1 MMVLSKEAEAMIGLG
16 AEEEDDDDEE
26 AEEEKEEDAERMIAS
41 EEMDPVWPSREL
53 SSSPVLTSQT

>member
-16 AEEEDDDDEE
+16 AEEEDDDEE
-26 AEEEKEEDAERMIAS
+26 EEEKEEDAERMIAS

>member
-1 MMVLSKEAEAMIGLG
+1 MVLSKEAEAMIGLG

-26 AEEEKEEDAERMIAS
+26 EEEEEEDAERMIAS
-41 EEMDPVWPSREL
+41 EEMDPVWPLREL

>member
-1 MMVLSKEAEAMIGLG
+1 MVLSKEAEAMIGLG
-16 AEEEDDDDEE
+16 AEEEDEDDEE
-26 AEEEKEEDAERMIAS
+26 EEEKEEDAERMIAS